1 MKRLFAVTL
10 LLTVACGG
18 TSGPVQIPAEDVPF
32 PLTRA
37 LSSPQAT
44 STVGRILVFFALNG
58 RLAPVTRTAAA
69 GDTPVEAAMRAVL
82 SGPDGRERSRGL
94 TTHLPPATRLL
105 DIHANGRV
113 AVADL
118 SGEFQAP
125 ADPDAITLR
134 IAQIVW
140 TLTQLPDIEAVR
152 FVVDGNEISVA
163 TDEGQSVD
171 RPVGRADYDRFA
183 PTPG

>member
-1 MKRLFAVTL
+1 MRRIAAAL
-10 LLTVACGG
+10 LVLASACGS
-18 TSGPVQIPAEDVPF
+18 TSGPVVVPPEEIPF

-37 LSSPQAT
+37 ESSPEAT
-44 STVGRILVFFALNG
+44 STVGRILVFFVLDG
-58 RLAPVTRTAAA
+58 RLSPVTRTAAA

-82 SGPDGRERSRGL
+82 SGPDARERSRGL
-94 TTHLPPATRLL
+94 TTNLPPATRLL
-105 DIHANGRV
+105 EVRV
-113 AVADL
+113 GEGIAVADL

-125 ADPDAITLR
+125 AEPDAITVR

-140 TLTQLPDIEAVR
+140 TLTQLPEVEAVR

-183 PTPG
+183 PT